1 MIDGASALLAS
12 LGSLAIAA
20 TGIIGGLITWRKA
33 ANERTVLQ
41 ARLFSDRMRDQDE
54 RMDKM
59 QAVIDRLRRREQTLV
74 TYVYG
79 LQRQIIG
86 LGGNPPPWPRV
97 LDSEDERP

>member
-1 MIDGASALLAS
+1 MNETNA
-12 LGSLAIAA
+12 AIAA
-20 TGIIGGLITWRKA
+20 LTSLMLAVAGFIGALVTWRKA
-33 ANERTVLQ
+33 SNERTVSDAALVT
-41 ARLFSDRMRDQDE
+41 DRMRDQDE